1 MVAGVWAAAAKAI
14 MARRHTNSVKVLGFE
29 MCVVIY
35 PITMAL
41 GYCILAISSSRSAI
55 EFKRSILFWYEE

>member
-1 MVAGVWAAAAKAI
+1 MVPGVCAAAVRAI
-14 MARRHTNSVKVLGFE
+14 MARRHTNSVKIQGFE

-35 PITMAL
+35 PIRMAL